1 MPDPLPTSVL
11 VDAVLALP
19 EWLLLG
25 AALGLGASVTVGVLF
40 FVGERFFP
48 SDQQQSG
55 DQWSGESRRRA
66 EIREYLRLIDEPF
79 AEDHFVEGQ
88 EVEFFL
94 PKRGVAITFDPRA
107 FYRIERSPTTAVLV
121 EHELPGI
128 HIGARLPFETPDIE
142 FDTDDEE
149 TAAAPEADPTRAAFA
164 VLGLP
169 ETASEREVKRA
180 YRQKVKE
187 VHPDQGGDEEDFH
200 RVRDAYAT
208 AKDHAS

>member
-1 MPDPLPTSVL
+1 ML
-11 VDAVLALP
+11 VDGVLALP

-25 AALGLGASVTVGVLF
+25 AVLGLGASVTVGVLF
-40 FVGERFFP
+40 VVGERFFP
-48 SDQQQSG
+48 SDQQESG
-55 DQWSGESRRRA
+55 AQWSGESRRRA

-79 AEDHFVEGQ
+79 AEDHFVEGR
-88 EVEFFL
+88 EIEFYL
-94 PKRGVAITFDPRA
+94 PKRDVAITFDPRA

-142 FDTDDEE
+142 FGTDEAE
-149 TAAAPEADPTRAAFA
+149 SGATTPSADPTRAAFA

-208 AKDHAS
+208 AREHSS